1 MDSPLRPP
9 PALSYDGASTI
20 ADFVLPEAAALFEA
34 RTGVRFERV
43 EKRGTGEGWKALM
56 AGTVLLAGMGRD
68 LEPAELALRPWAHVI
83 GWDALAVFVHA
94 SNPLTGLSRAQLA
107 DVFTGRVRDWAELG
121 GPPGPI
127 EFATEPRTGNR
138 TVVAEF
144 RKKVMLGAA
153 YVGGVEL
160 ETQEDCVAFAAGR
173 PGALTQATTAYRRP
187 GVKMIAVDGLDP
199 TAENVRARRYLLGRP
214 LILAAKEPVA
224 DAARRFVELVL
235 SPEGQRIVAK
245 HFVPVG

>member
-1 MDSPLRPP
+1 MD
-9 PALSYDGASTI
+9 PAHPVRRLSYDGASTI

-34 RTGVRFERV
+34 RTGIGFERI

-56 AGTVLLAGMGRD
+56 SGAVLLAGMGRD
-68 LEPAELALRPWAHVI
+68 LEPAELARGPWARVI

-94 SNPLTGLSRAQLA
+94 SNPVTGLSRAQLA
-107 DVFTGRVRDWAELG
+107 DVFTGKVRDWSELG
-121 GPPGPI
+121 GPPGPV

-144 RKKVMLGAA
+144 KRKVMGGAE
-153 YVGGVEL
+153 YVGGVQL
-160 ETQEDCVAFAAGR
+160 ETQADCVAFAAGR
-173 PGALTQATTAYRRP
+173 PRALTQATTAYQRP

-199 TAENVRARRYLLGRP
+199 TGENVRSGRYLLGRP

-224 DAARRFVELVL
+224 EEARRFVELVL